1 MRLTIDTFNLQ
12 AVERMLCVEALNHA
26 GSIVEAAVL
35 LGITRH
41 ALKRRIIK
49 HRIEWPARI
58 LPISGGVAPSGA
70 PTPQSAS

>member
-49 HRIEWPARI
+49 HQIEWPIRRAYAPG
-58 LPISGGVAPSGA
+58 LPIAQPLRD
-70 PTPQSAS
+70 